1 MAFFNRESF
10 ATAGLLEYISAIAS
24 YAARRVAK
32 YFQSNRKRLG
42 KLTMRIYAL
51 AKKLEKSNKE
61 LLDACKELGI
71 NGKSNLASLSDEE
84 AKRVTAYFRELEEAR
99 KAGDDS
105 KFEMVRPAPSQHIPS
120 GSGRTGKPVVLQPN
134 PNRVLFFGNKREQ
147 RPAVEPAKASNEEA
161 PKIETP
167 VVEQAVDKKPEEKE
181 EVSRNWFFIR
191 MN

>member
-1 MAFFNRESF
+1 
-10 ATAGLLEYISAIAS
+10 
-24 YAARRVAK
+24 
-32 YFQSNRKRLG
+32 
-42 KLTMRIYAL
+42 MRIYAL

-84 AKRVTAYFRELEEAR
+84 AKRVTAYFRELEEAK

-134 PNRVLFFGNKREQ
+134 PNRVLFFGNKKEQ

-161 PKIETP
+161 PKVETP
-167 VVEQAVDKKPEEKE
+167 AVEQAVEKKPEEKE
-181 EVSRNWFFIR
+181 EAEAKKLEIQKK
-191 MN
+191 